1 MRNRTL
7 KICAMLLAICTSTI
21 HMQAMDEWDGVTQA
35 KGFYSGT
42 GTKTDPYRIFTA
54 SQFLYFIQQTKDG
67 NTFSGQY
74 VELCNDIAFKTNEGL
89 VEGGDFYG
97 NFDGN
102 DHTIKVYEWT
112 AEAFWVDYIA
122 NGWHLFNLYGSMHD
136 VHFVNANEVMTICT
150 DGILYNC
157 GFDFNNSFNRG
168 DYHGNATVFL
178 KGGTI
183 ANCVSNDAY
192 YTQGLEQGRSQGFV
206 HENVDWMGTK
216 KAYGNCLNC
225 YFPIKSYWYGG
236 NRLQGN
242 YYGSNIESCGEDAG
256 NDWVLNHTEYDY
268 KSWPLTFSPIYPEY
282 LIQEQPQTYNPL
294 VVYPHSDEALYQW
307 CYQECMPITFE
318 DITFSYSTQTKNIV
332 VPGNDG
338 VLSFDFKAD
347 GYTYTGYNDG
357 TDDPAWI
364 SINGEK
370 IVNVYKE
377 IEGSYS
383 CPISAGTYEISC
395 ARTEISN
402 IRFAYPTDTIEN
414 ETSSVLSKQTI
425 MDKPGAYFCQVS
437 YGEGCD
443 VMYSDYVDYEKLLTI
458 DNVTYVVN
466 EDSTATVLWVADM
479 AVDITILKRVKYNDV
494 NYPVTSIS
502 SKAFVDCTSLE
513 SIKCNML
520 DAPTLL
526 GGTTFEELTGVLIP
540 SNVTLYVPIG
550 SESVYS
556 AAEGWKEFSSI
567 IGVEIIVELVDG
579 QVYDNNNDKVMG
591 EINYT
596 RTFNNTEWQALY
608 VPFAMSYD
616 DWKEDFDV
624 AKINDIHQFDVNNDG
639 DFDDAEDK
647 TIMEMLKV
655 NNGTLKANHPY
666 MIRAKSTGT
675 KTITVENATLMPA
688 ESNSIDCSS
697 VERKYVFTGTYNTI
711 DGETMVNNKY
721 YAMSGG
727 GVKYTTS
734 TSVSLKPFRWYM
746 QIMDRDGQLLESAA
760 EIKVVVSGED
770 DWDVTGIESV
780 KDGDGTFK
788 VYSIGG
794 VLVRSVKAADIKQAT
809 EGLPKGLYI
818 INGKKCNVR

>member
-1 MRNRTL
+1 
-7 KICAMLLAICTSTI
+7 
-21 HMQAMDEWDGVTQA
+21 
-35 KGFYSGT
+35 
-42 GTKTDPYRIFTA
+42 
-54 SQFLYFIQQTKDG
+54 
-67 NTFSGQY
+67 
-74 VELCNDIAFKTNEGL
+74 
-89 VEGGDFYG
+89 
-97 NFDGN
+97 
-102 DHTIKVYEWT
+102 
-112 AEAFWVDYIA
+112 
-122 NGWHLFNLYGSMHD
+122 
-136 VHFVNANEVMTICT
+136 
-150 DGILYNC
+150 
-157 GFDFNNSFNRG
+157 
-168 DYHGNATVFL
+168 
-178 KGGTI
+178 
-183 ANCVSNDAY
+183 
-192 YTQGLEQGRSQGFV
+192 
-206 HENVDWMGTK
+206 
-216 KAYGNCLNC
+216 
-225 YFPIKSYWYGG
+225 
-236 NRLQGN
+236 
-242 YYGSNIESCGEDAG
+242 
-256 NDWVLNHTEYDY
+256 
-268 KSWPLTFSPIYPEY
+268 
-282 LIQEQPQTYNPL
+282 
-294 VVYPHSDEALYQW
+294 
-307 CYQECMPITFE
+307 
-318 DITFSYSTQTKNIV
+318 
-332 VPGNDG
+332 
-338 VLSFDFKAD
+338 
-347 GYTYTGYNDG
+347 
-357 TDDPAWI
+357 
-364 SINGEK
+364 
-370 IVNVYKE
+370 
-377 IEGSYS
+377 
-383 CPISAGTYEISC
+383 
-395 ARTEISN
+395 
-402 IRFAYPTDTIEN
+402 
-414 ETSSVLSKQTI
+414 
-425 MDKPGAYFCQVS
+425 
-437 YGEGCD
+437 
-443 VMYSDYVDYEKLLTI
+443 
-458 DNVTYVVN
+458 VTYVIN

-655 NNGTLKANHPY
+655 NSGTLKANHPY
-666 MIRAKSTGT
+666 MIRAKSTGE
-675 KTITVENATLMPA
+675 KSITIENATLMPT
-688 ESNSIDCSS
+688 EVNSIDCSS